1 MARILVSGHGAASL
15 IERLR
20 TGLGEDWIVLD
31 GPEIEGIGAV
41 DALALHERH
50 GAAVV
55 TALGGA
61 AHAVTAEAAAAFRH
75 MLDSHGITRA
85 FGGYLPIVA
94 LAIDPERARDPA
106 GALRRAFLAEPPI
119 GVRVGWVKRIAALF
133 EAIPEVPARR
143 RGSEP
148 LALHADRED
157 AWRVQREAKGAA
169 PPTGVAVSPEEHVV
183 PAETVREGG
192 APLWTGMAFAVLIL
206 AAVLG
211 GMAVLSY
218 GNGPVRTPAT
228 ALTR

>member
-1 MARILVSGHGAASL
+1 MARILVSGHGAATL

-20 TGLGEDWIVLD
+20 NGLGEDWTVLD

-41 DALALHERH
+41 DALVLHERH

-55 TALGGA
+55 TALDGGV
-61 AHAVTAEAAAAFRH
+61 HAVPAEAAAAFRH

-85 FGGYLPIVA
+85 FGGYLPIVG

-106 GALRRAFLAEPPI
+106 GALRRAFLAEPPL
-119 GVRVGWVKRIAALF
+119 GVRAGWTKRIAALF
-133 EAIPEVPARR
+133 EATPAAPARP
-143 RGSEP
+143 GAGEP
-148 LALHADRED
+148 LSLHADRED
-157 AWRVQREAKGAA
+157 AWRVLREPKGAV
-169 PPTGVAVSPEEHVV
+169 PPTGVAVTPEEHVV

-192 APLWTGMAFAVLIL
+192 ALLWTGMAFAIVIL

-218 GNGPVRTPAT
+218 GNGPASTPGT
-228 ALTR
+228 TLTR